1 MKTKKKKKR
10 LFFISVIIIFLIVFL
25 GVTTY
30 KDFLTIVNNK
40 KETKKLNAQYE
51 KLLDEKKSLTSEVT
65 KMKDPEYLA
74 RYAKEKFLYSKDD
87 EVIIRI
93 EE

>member
-1 MKTKKKKKR
+1 MKTKKEKKR